1 MSLWTLLHR
10 KGGSRMSAFK
20 VKGRPA
26 TPFSTDREI
35 LWASPRRP
43 ALTDKPAAVTN
54 QTDGA
59 QKHGQRQQLE
69 LWQSVRLSHYGG
81 SHMETHTCAALTVNE
96 FTEAKRLLAKFGS
109 MAQIAVCHI
118 YSNPSIPK
126 RSSPRWLAIEEHG
139 FSVSNGRLRVL
150 I

>member
-1 MSLWTLLHR
+1 MNSTLQ
-10 KGGSRMSAFK
+10 KGESRISAFK
-20 VKGRPA
+20 VKGCPA
-26 TPFSTDREI
+26 LPSSSDREI
-35 LWASPRRP
+35 LWASPHRP

-59 QKHGQRQQLE
+59 KKHGQRQQLE

-81 SHMETHTCAALTVNE
+81 SHMEMHTCAALTVNE

-126 RSSPRWLAIEEHG
+126 RSSFQWLAVEEHG
-139 FSVSNGRLRVL
+139 FSVRNGRLKVL